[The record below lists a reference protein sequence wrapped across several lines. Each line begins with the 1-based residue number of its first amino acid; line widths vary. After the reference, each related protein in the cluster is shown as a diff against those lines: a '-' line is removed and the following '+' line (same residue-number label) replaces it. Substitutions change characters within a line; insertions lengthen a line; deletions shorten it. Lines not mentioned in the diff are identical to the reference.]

1 MGGQPGDARDHAALM
16 DSIYR
21 GQKYIYD
28 ATRKY
33 YLFGRDDLIRGL
45 DCEPG
50 DAVLEIACGTGRN
63 LAQVQHKYPGTK
75 LFGIDI
81 SAEMLK
87 NAAAKLGTSAI
98 LAPADARQFDARAML
113 GQPAFERVILSYSV
127 SMIPDWER
135 ALRHAATLVAPGG
148 SLHVVDFGSYSARPG
163 LGPRLLR
170 WWLRQFHVSP
180 RLNLPDVAQE
190 IGAMPG
196 WRREGR
202 DGMGGYYRL
211 ERLYREA
218 EALA

>member
-1 MGGQPGDARDHAALM
+1 MAKKPGQVRDHAALM

-45 DCEPG
+45 DCQPG

-63 LAQVQHKYPGTK
+63 LAKVQHAYPGTR

-87 NAAAKLGTSAI
+87 TAAGKLGTSAI

-113 GQPAFERVILSYSV
+113 GRPTFERVILSYSI
-127 SMIPDWER
+127 SMIPDWDR
-135 ALRHAATLVAPGG
+135 ALCHAAKLVAPGG

-163 LGPRLLR
+163 LGPKILR
-170 WWLRQFHVSP
+170 WWLEQFHVSP
-180 RLNLPDVAQE
+180 RLDLPMVAE
-190 IGAMPG
+190 DLGSGPG

-202 DGMGGYYRL
+202 DGMGGCYRL
-211 ERLYREA
+211 ERLYREQPQPD
-218 EALA
+218 

>member
-1 MGGQPGDARDHAALM
+1 MAQAGGKHDHAALM

-28 ATRKY
+28 FTRKY
-33 YLFGRDDLIRGL
+33 YLFGRDELIRGL
-45 DCEPG
+45 DCQPG

-63 LAQVQHKYPGTK
+63 LAKVQHAYPGTR

-87 NAAAKLGTSAI
+87 SAAAKLGTNAI

-113 GQPAFERVILSYSV
+113 GRPTFERVILSYSI

-148 SLHVVDFGSYSARPG
+148 SLHVVDFGSYSARG
-163 LGPRLLR
+163 TLGARILK
-170 WWLRQFHVSP
+170 WWLKQFHVAP
-180 RLNLPDVAQE
+180 RLDLPDVAEALAQ
-190 IGAMPG
+190 MPG
-196 WRREGR
+196 WTRQGR

-211 ERLYREA
+211 ERLCRA
-218 EALA
+218 AGSTD

>member
-1 MGGQPGDARDHAALM
+1 MGGEPGQVRDHAALM

-28 ATRKY
+28 ITRKY

-45 DCEPG
+45 DCQPG
-50 DAVLEIACGTGRN
+50 DGVLEIACGTGRN
-63 LAQVQHKYPGTK
+63 LAKLQQAYPGTR

-87 NAAAKLGTSAI
+87 SAQGKLGTKAI

-113 GQPAFERVILSYSV
+113 GRPTFERVILSYSI

-148 SLHVVDFGSYSARPG
+148 SLHVVDFGSYSARDT
-163 LGPRLLR
+163 LGARILK
-170 WWLRQFHVSP
+170 WWLKQFHVAP
-180 RLNLPDVAQE
+180 RLNLPDVAAEVAAQ
-190 IGAMPG
+190 PG

-211 ERLYREA
+211 ERLYRDEGNA
-218 EALA
+218 D

>member
-1 MGGQPGDARDHAALM
+1 MASPSGRHDHAALM

-28 ATRKY
+28 ITRKY

-45 DCEPG
+45 DCQPG
-50 DAVLEIACGTGRN
+50 DGVLEIACGTGRN
-63 LAQVQHKYPGTK
+63 LAKVGVAYPETK

-81 SAEMLK
+81 SAEMLSS
-87 NAAAKLGTSAI
+87 AQAKLGTKAI
-98 LAPADARQFDARAML
+98 LAPADARQFDAQAML
-113 GQPAFERVILSYSV
+113 GSRTFDRVILSYSI

-135 ALRHAATLVAPGG
+135 AMRHAATLVAPGG

-163 LGPRLLR
+163 LLPRLLR

-180 RLNLPDVAQE
+180 RLNLPEVAAE
-190 IGAMPG
+190 IGAQPD

-211 ERLYREA
+211 ERLYRSAVESN
-218 EALA
+218 

>member
-1 MGGQPGDARDHAALM
+1 MAPAGEKHDHAALM

-28 ATRKY
+28 VTRKY

-45 DCEPG
+45 DCQPG
-50 DAVLEIACGTGRN
+50 DGVLEIACGTGRN
-63 LAQVQHKYPGTK
+63 LAKVQQAYPGTR

-81 SAEMLK
+81 SAEMLSS
-87 NAAAKLGTSAI
+87 AQGKLGTKAI
-98 LAPADARQFDARAML
+98 LASADARQFDARAML
-113 GQPAFERVILSYSV
+113 GRPTFERVILSYSI

-148 SLHVVDFGSYSARPG
+148 SLHVVDFGSYSARET
-163 LGPRLLR
+163 LGARILK
-170 WWLRQFHVSP
+170 WWLKQFHVAP
-180 RLNLPDVAQE
+180 RLNLPEVAAEVTAQ
-190 IGAMPG
+190 PG

-211 ERLYREA
+211 ERLYRDKGNA
-218 EALA
+218 D